1 MKFKPT
7 ELPGLVLIELE
18 PFQDDRGFFTRIFCR
33 REFSDAGLDADFV
46 QTNHSI
52 THQKGTVRGLHYQ
65 HPPDMEAKVI
75 RCIRGAVYDV
85 AVDLRKNSPT
95 YLHYFTVELSES
107 NNRMIYIPRGF
118 AHGFQTLDDHTS
130 LIYQHSAYYRPGAE
144 GGLRYDDPAIGIIWP
159 LPVTMISE
167 KDRSY
172 AYITPAFEGV
182 SSF

>member
-1 MKFKPT
+1 MKFEPT

-95 YLHYFTVELSES
+95 YLRYYGVELSES

-130 LIYQHSAYYRPGAE
+130 LIYQHSTYYRPGAE
-144 GGLRYDDPAIGIIWP
+144 GGLRYDDPAIGIVWP
-159 LPVTMISE
+159 VPVTMISE

-172 AYITPAFEGV
+172 AYITRAFEGV